1 MMKED
6 LHSSSNPNADSRN
19 QSESQPNPS
28 LIAPVEKINI
38 NKISYLPLRP
48 KQQSWSTKLWNAHNE
63 TKKDRIEGDNFQGR
77 NNTGRLT
84 QNHGD
89 KIKLSVII
97 EK

>member
-6 LHSSSNPNADSRN
+6 LHSSSNPNADSGN

-48 KQQSWSTKLWNAHNE
+48 KQQS
-63 TKKDRIEGDNFQGR
+63 
-77 NNTGRLT
+77 
-84 QNHGD
+84 
-89 KIKLSVII
+89 
-97 EK
+97 